1 MTATNAPRFVAFR
14 FPALDTRERQ
24 MIKQPNTHGMRTY
37 HIVLVGRFISL
48 LGSSMSRFALMIW
61 AYQQTNQAT
70 TLALMGFFSY
80 ILFVPL
86 SPLAGVL
93 VDRWNRKLILI
104 AAEVLSCLVMLTL
117 ILLYVTH
124 NLQIWHL
131 YAA

>member
-37 HIVLVGRFISL
+37 HIVLVGRFVSL
-48 LGSSMSRFALMIW
+48 LGSSMSRFALMLW
-61 AYQQTNQAT
+61 AYQKTNQAT

-80 ILFVPL
+80 ILYVPL
-86 SPLAGVL
+86 SPLAGAL
-93 VDRWNRKLILI
+93 VDRWNRKWVLI
-104 AAEVLSCLVMLTL
+104 AVDVLATGMMLMLLVLYLTR
-117 ILLYVTH
+117 

-131 YAA
+131 YA